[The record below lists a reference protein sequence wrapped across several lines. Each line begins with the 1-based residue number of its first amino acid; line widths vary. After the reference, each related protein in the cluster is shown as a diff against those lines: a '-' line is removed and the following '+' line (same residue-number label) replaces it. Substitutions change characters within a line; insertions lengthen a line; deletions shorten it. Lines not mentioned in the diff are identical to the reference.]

1 MIHKY
6 RLNGYRIV
14 MDTNSG
20 AVHLFEEAPFL
31 MLDYLEKEDC
41 VPETPPQDMLE
52 ALRGQFD
59 EKTLTQAYAEL
70 RELYASGQ
78 LFSADEYE
86 KFASMMTNAPVKSMC
101 LNIAHDCNLRCEYCF
116 AAKGDFGRGRMLMPL
131 EVAKKAI
138 DFLVEKSGTRHN
150 LEVDFLVE
158 SH

>member
-20 AVHLFEEAPFL
+20 AVHLFEEAPYL

-70 RELYASGQ
+70 RELYTSGQ

-101 LNIAHDCNLRCEYCF
+101 LNIAHDCNLRCEY
-116 AAKGDFGRGRMLMPL
+116 
-131 EVAKKAI
+131 
-138 DFLVEKSGTRHN
+138 
-150 LEVDFLVE
+150 
-158 SH
+158 